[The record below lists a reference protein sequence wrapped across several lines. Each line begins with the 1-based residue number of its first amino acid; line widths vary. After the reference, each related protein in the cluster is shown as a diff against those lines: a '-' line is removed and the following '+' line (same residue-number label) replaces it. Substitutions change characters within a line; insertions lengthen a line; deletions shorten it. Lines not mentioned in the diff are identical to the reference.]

1 MSDSPTKEEL
11 RKSIEPRS
19 DQINADDLLTG
30 PITVTI
36 TKVRRGDREQP
47 IIVEIEGRRPFKPCK
62 TMRRVLIAVFGD
74 QPSAWIGKR
83 MTLFTDPDVK
93 YAGVKVGGIRISHLS
108 LDEPKTFL
116 ITQTRG
122 KKSEVTIYPVPSL
135 SDADRV
141 YAEDAISEIAAA
153 ETMEA
158 LKAIGF
164 ILKKK
169 SSLVQDELRPV
180 YAQRSKEL
188 KDTSR
193 GNS

>member
-1 MSDSPTKEEL
+1 MTSENPTREEVL
-11 RKSIEPRS
+11 ASIVPKS
-19 DQINADDLLTG
+19 DQLNADDLLTG

-47 IIVEIEGRRPFKPCK
+47 IIVEIEGHRPFKPCK

-74 QPSAWIGKR
+74 QPSGWIGQR
-83 MTLFTDPDVK
+83 MTLYTDPEIK
-93 YAGVKVGGIRISHLS
+93 FGGVKVGGVRISHLS

-135 SDADRV
+135 SDADRAYV
-141 YAEDAISEIAAA
+141 EDAKSEIAAA

-188 KDTSR
+188 KDTSE
-193 GNS
+193 